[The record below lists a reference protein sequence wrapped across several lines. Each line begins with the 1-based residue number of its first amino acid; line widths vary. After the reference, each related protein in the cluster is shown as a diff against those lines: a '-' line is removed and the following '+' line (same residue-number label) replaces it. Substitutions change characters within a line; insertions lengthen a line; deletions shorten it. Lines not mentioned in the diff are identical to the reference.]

1 MPLPEEI
8 STKPPA
14 SGCPKLSV
22 ITPSLNH
29 ARFLRDTIESVLAQ
43 SYPNVEHIIADGG
56 STDETVAILKEYGP
70 RIRWVSER
78 EKDENPILEAYRKA
92 FALSTGEYIIQ
103 CCVSDAFIN
112 RNWFRMCV
120 DALEADPDISLV
132 WGLDQYMSEDGN
144 LGRVVPPEFLDKP
157 APQKKDFLALW
168 FAHGTCVPEPNYC
181 VRRPVFEACF
191 PQRNC
196 KDPMSYNPSHTFNY
210 RFNSLGYLPWFLPVV
225 ANYCRGHGGQRGVH
239 LREKETQVHR
249 CYLDAV
255 RRYQKDV
262 LTGRTRH
269 LFRDGQSRVIGE
281 IGPRDLPALKKS
293 IVSFRLKHSL
303 RKKLQRILDHL

>member
-132 WGLDQYMSEDGN
+132 W
-144 LGRVVPPEFLDKP
+144 
-157 APQKKDFLALW
+157 
-168 FAHGTCVPEPNYC
+168 
-181 VRRPVFEACF
+181 
-191 PQRNC
+191 
-196 KDPMSYNPSHTFNY
+196 
-210 RFNSLGYLPWFLPVV
+210 
-225 ANYCRGHGGQRGVH
+225 
-239 LREKETQVHR
+239 
-249 CYLDAV
+249 
-255 RRYQKDV
+255 
-262 LTGRTRH
+262 
-269 LFRDGQSRVIGE
+269 
-281 IGPRDLPALKKS
+281 
-293 IVSFRLKHSL
+293 
-303 RKKLQRILDHL
+303 